1 MDHALAPL
9 VVAFVFLWYAREA
22 LKDNDS
28 ALALIANTV
37 ASGFVVAAGVFP
49 AEEPDVR
56 NRREH
61 DRDQGGATS
70 GT

>member
-9 VVAFVFLWYAREA
+9 VAFVFPWYAREA

-28 ALALIANTV
+28 ALAFIASTV
-37 ASGFVVAAGVFP
+37 VAGFVVGDGVFP

-56 NRREH
+56 NRRRH
-61 DRDQGGATS
+61 DGDQVGATS

>member
-9 VVAFVFLWYAREA
+9 VAFVFPWHAREA
-22 LKDNDS
+22 LEDNDS
-28 ALALIANTV
+28 ALAFIASTV
-37 ASGFVVAAGVFP
+37 AAGFVVAAGVFP

-56 NRREH
+56 NRRGH

>member
-9 VVAFVFLWYAREA
+9 FAFVFLWNVREA
-22 LKDNDS
+22 LKDNYS
-28 ALALIANTV
+28 ALAFIASTV
-37 ASGFVVAAGVFP
+37 AAGFVVAASDFP

-56 NRREH
+56 NRRGH

>member
-1 MDHALAPL
+1 MDHALVPL
-9 VVAFVFLWYAREA
+9 VAFVFLWYVREA

-28 ALALIANTV
+28 ALAFIASTV
-37 ASGFVVAAGVFP
+37 VAGFVVGDGFFP
-49 AEEPDVR
+49 AEESDVR
-56 NRREH
+56 NRRAH

>member
-9 VVAFVFLWYAREA
+9 VTFVFLWYPREA

-28 ALALIANTV
+28 ALAFIASTV
-37 ASGFVVAAGVFP
+37 VAGFVVGDGVFP

-56 NRREH
+56 NRRRH
-61 DRDQGGATS
+61 DGDQGGATS